1 MNFVNFANI
10 HTFTAGFRTVYHK
23 GEIFINYNI
32 LFMKKIISLFLA
44 ATAFAC
50 TQEQSVDVTVTNPSA
65 IDRSKEVT
73 EISMDAIAK
82 LNGESFIISDNNG
95 TQVPYQITYDKK
107 IIFPVDVNANSS
119 VTYKIKPGT
128 PEAFSTV
135 ACGKFYPER
144 VDDIAWENDRIAFRT
159 YGPALQATGEQAFGY
174 DIWTK
179 CVSEPVVDM
188 RYKTELDPESRAKI
202 AELRKTDKKAAQEL
216 ANSISYHIDHG
227 NGLDY
232 YKVGPTLGAGTS
244 ALLSN
249 DSIVYPYCY
258 KDYEILDNGPLRFT
272 VKLVYNPL
280 NVKENDNIIE
290 TRILSLDAGSQ
301 LNKITLTFANLN
313 EATPLVTGIVLH
325 EPSTDYQADA
335 ANGYIAYADPEDP
348 TNGQIYIGAV
358 FPEKLSDAKAV
369 NFSDAEKKQRGADG
383 HVLAYATYAPG
394 SEYTYYTGAGWSKW
408 GFKNSAEWFKYIQ
421 DFAQKVKQP
430 LQVTVK

>member
-1 MNFVNFANI
+1 
-10 HTFTAGFRTVYHK
+10 
-23 GEIFINYNI
+23 
-32 LFMKKIISLFLA
+32 MKKIISLFLA

-50 TQEQSVDVTVTNPSA
+50 TQEKSMDVTVTNPSA
-65 IDRSKEVT
+65 IARSNEIT
-73 EISMDAIAK
+73 EISMDAVAK

-95 TQVPYQITYDKK
+95 TQIPYQITYDKK

-119 VTYKIKPGT
+119 VTYKIEPGT
-128 PEAFSTV
+128 PEEPATV

-174 DIWTK
+174 DIWVK

-188 RYKTELDPESRAKI
+188 RYKTELNPESRAQI

-244 ALLSN
+244 ALLAN

-258 KDYEILDNGPLRFT
+258 KEYEILDNGPLRFT

-280 NVKENDNIIE
+280 KVKEDASVIE
-290 TRILSLDAGSQ
+290 TRLLSLDAGSQ
-301 LNKITLTFANLN
+301 LNKVTLSFDNLS
-313 EATPLVTGIVLH
+313 EPTPLVTGIVLH
-325 EPSTDYQADA
+325 EPSNDYQADA
-335 ANGYIAYADPEDP
+335 SNGYIAYTDPEDP
-348 TNGQIYIGAV
+348 ENGQIYVAAV
-358 FPEKLSDAKAV
+358 FPEKISEAKAV
-369 NFSDAEKKQRGADG
+369 NFSDQEKKQRGADG
-383 HVLAYATYAPG
+383 HVLAYTTYTPG
-394 SEYTYYTGAGWSKW
+394 SNYTYYTGAGWSKW
-408 GFKNSAEWFKYIQ
+408 GFRNSAEWFKYVQ
-421 DFAQKVKQP
+421 EFAQKVKQP

>member
-1 MNFVNFANI
+1 
-10 HTFTAGFRTVYHK
+10 
-23 GEIFINYNI
+23 
-32 LFMKKIISLFLA
+32 MKKIISLFLA
-44 ATAFAC
+44 ASAFAC
-50 TQEQSVDVTVTNPSA
+50 TQEKSVDVTVTNPSA
-65 IDRSKEVT
+65 IARSNEIT
-73 EISMDAIAK
+73 EISTDAVAK

-107 IIFPVDVNANSS
+107 IIFPVNVNANSS
-119 VTYKIKPGT
+119 TTYQIKLGT
-128 PEAFSTV
+128 PEEPSTI

-174 DIWTK
+174 DIWVK

-188 RYKTELDPESRAKI
+188 RYKTELNPESRAKI
-202 AELRKTDKKAAQEL
+202 ADLRKTDKKAAQEL
-216 ANSISYHIDHG
+216 ANSISYHFDHG

-244 ALLSN
+244 ALLTN

-258 KDYEILDNGPLRFT
+258 KEYEILDNGPLRFT

-280 NVKENDNIIE
+280 TVKENDNLIE

-301 LNKITLTFANLN
+301 MNKITLSFANLN
-313 EATPLVTGIVLH
+313 EPTPLVTGIVLH

-335 ANGYIAYADPEDP
+335 ANGYIAYADPEDA
-348 TNGQIYIGAV
+348 TNGQIFVGAV
-358 FPEKLSDAKAV
+358 FPEKLSDAKTV

-383 HVLAYATYAPG
+383 HVLAYTTYAPG

-408 GFKNSAEWFKYIQ
+408 GFRNSAEWFKYVQ
-421 DFAQKVKQP
+421 EFARKVKLP